1 MLDVP
6 LVTSAM
12 TCCAVRVPALLTA
25 AVLCLSACSSSSNN
39 EGSADGSGTDAS
51 TSPSPGSTTSNGVE
65 LTDQGARLDFGQSAT
80 VAHRAAGE
88 SSVLRLSVKSPSRA
102 L

>member
-12 TCCAVRVPALLTA
+12 TTCAVRVPALLTA
-25 AVLCLSACSSSSNN
+25 AVLCLSACSSSNN

-88 SSVLRLSVKSPSRA
+88 SSVLRLSVKSA
-102 L
+102 K